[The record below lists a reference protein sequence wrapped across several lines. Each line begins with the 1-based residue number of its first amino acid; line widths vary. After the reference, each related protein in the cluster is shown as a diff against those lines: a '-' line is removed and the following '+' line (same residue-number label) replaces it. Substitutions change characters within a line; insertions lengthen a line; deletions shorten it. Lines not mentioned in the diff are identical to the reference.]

1 MKGISPIGTI
11 GLLKGRRLAILALI
25 EYFGGNESS
34 DRKGLATM
42 AAKSCRKEEG

>member
-25 EYFGGNESS
+25 EYFG
-34 DRKGLATM
+34 RKRILG
-42 AAKSCRKEEG
+42 